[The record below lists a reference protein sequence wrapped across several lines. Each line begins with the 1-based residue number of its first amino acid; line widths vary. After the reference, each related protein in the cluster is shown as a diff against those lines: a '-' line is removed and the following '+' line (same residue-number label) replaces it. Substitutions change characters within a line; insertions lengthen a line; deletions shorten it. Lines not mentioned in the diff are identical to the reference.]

1 MSARTPHLSPLF
13 IRNSS
18 PAKPGDRNIPSLI
31 SASAVVTGVFFA
43 HSAIYGRR
51 DRRRA
56 QRKAS
61 FGKNFDGQLRCR
73 SHCSTVALHQ
83 RENFPFK
90 CGGARLGVGGR
101 PRVGVANSSHL
112 PAARRRRRTF
122 AHPALLYEFHNG
134 FDHRVP
140 IHLFRSK
147 RGVCFPPKQ
156 PLPDLL
162 RGGKQYRSSSRGPAP
177 PPPPSSSSGGKE
189 RGGKEDG
196 KERWICI
203 VFLLTTPAPPR
214 CSAVAAR

>member
-1 MSARTPHLSPLF
+1 MCPQEPLTYPRYPKLVSCETRRPQHPITH
-13 IRNSS
+13 IRIC
-18 PAKPGDRNIPSLI
+18 GGHGCL
-31 SASAVVTGVFFA
+31 F
-43 HSAIYGRR
+43 
-51 DRRRA
+51 RA
-56 QRKAS
+56 QSSLRPAGPATCATQGL
-61 FGKNFDGQLRCR
+61 FRENFDGQLRCR

-140 IHLFRSK
+140 IHLSRSK

-196 KERWICI
+196 KERWIRI